1 MAKKKA
7 TAAVKSVPA
16 EETNEKLMCGVTP
29 AKYRA
34 LMAGVKKGL
43 FTREELEEAGEL
55 QPARRKRSSEY
66 IEGVLERL
74 GKK

>member
-1 MAKKKA
+1 
-7 TAAVKSVPA
+7 
-16 EETNEKLMCGVTP
+16 MCGVTP